1 MFRRDTIHA
10 AMSVTALSS
19 SLFAATPS
27 AGTGSRSAAPG
38 TSSQSLSADDE
49 TLLRTLQARD
59 REVRQHEQAH
69 LAASGGLALSGARF
83 SYQRGPDGVD
93 YAVGGEVSIDTSP
106 GGTPEET
113 LQRARQLRA
122 AALAPAQPSG
132 QDLAVAAQAAR
143 MAMDAQ
149 DELARSAT
157 EDRAAGSDQADI
169 DSRAADAA
177 LALYAG
183 NDRPEGSSLRITDT
197 YA

>member
-1 MFRRDTIHA
+1 
-10 AMSVTALSS
+10 MSVAALSS

-122 AALAPAQPSG
+122 AALAPARPSG

-149 DELARSAT
+149 TELARSARDDGARPSS
-157 EDRAAGSDQADI
+157 EAGE
-169 DSRAADAA
+169 RRTVDAA
-177 LALYAG
+177 LAMYASTTQ
-183 NDRPEGSSLRITDT
+183 EGRSRITDA